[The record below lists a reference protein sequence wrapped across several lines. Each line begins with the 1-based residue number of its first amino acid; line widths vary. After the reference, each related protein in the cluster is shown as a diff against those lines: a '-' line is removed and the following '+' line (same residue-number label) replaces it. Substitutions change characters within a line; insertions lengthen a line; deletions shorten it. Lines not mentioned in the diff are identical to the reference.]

1 MYQRSLTSMIYK
13 LFDMSSG
20 KLAEELHKLIIRKFE
35 KRKVHSPFIVFDLV
49 DMQLIS
55 KFNKIIHFLLC
66 IFDAFSKCTWFIPL
80 KDEKGIAITEAF
92 QKIFDETNRK
102 PNNYR

>member
-20 KLAEELHKLIIRKFE
+20 KLAEELHKPIIRKFE

-55 KFNKIIHFLLC
+55 KFNKIIHFYYVFLMILVSTPGL
-66 IFDAFSKCTWFIPL
+66 FL
-80 KDEKGIAITEAF
+80 
-92 QKIFDETNRK
+92 
-102 PNNYR
+102 